1 MEKFCFASFDRQSPR
16 ENIKKDKKFISYN
29 GPRVCDSPTRPP
41 QADGADF
48 AYPLFGEVARAT
60 RRTAGNPRPVQQ
72 NRASDFAEC
81 LRVCDVALAI
91 WAKVHR

>member
-29 GPRVCDSPTRPP
+29 GSRVCDSP
-41 QADGADF
+41 
-48 AYPLFGEVARAT
+48 T